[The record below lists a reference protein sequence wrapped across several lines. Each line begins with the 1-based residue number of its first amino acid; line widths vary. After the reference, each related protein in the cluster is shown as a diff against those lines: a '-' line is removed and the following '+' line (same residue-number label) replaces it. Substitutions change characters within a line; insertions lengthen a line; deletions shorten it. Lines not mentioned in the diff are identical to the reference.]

1 MLNNNPGFVLGNGRS
16 RLAIECSELSTY
28 GTVYGCNA
36 IYREFDPDYLIAVDS
51 KMVNE
56 IVSTGYQEN
65 HQVWTNP
72 NKGIV
77 AKKHLNFFSPHKGWS
92 SGPTALWFAA
102 SNGHLKINIL
112 GFDFQGIDGKFNNVY
127 ADTYNYKKSNE
138 AATYY
143 GNWLNQTQRII
154 EEFKHIKFT
163 RVVEEDAY
171 HPEIFADLKN
181 LNTVSYDEFL
191 DIYPNITRNQ
201 LKNTH
206 FA

>member
-77 AKKHLNFFSPHKGWS
+77 SKKHLNFFSPHKGWS

-171 HPEIFADLKN
+171 HPEIFTDLKN

>member
-1 MLNNNPGFVLGNGRS
+1 MPSNSPAFVLGNGRS
-16 RLAIECSELSTY
+16 RLAIDCSELSPN

-36 IYREFDPDYLIAVDS
+36 VYREFDPDYLIAVDT

-72 NKGIV
+72 NRGIHT
-77 AKKHLNFFSPHKGWS
+77 KKNLNFFSPHKGWS

-102 SNGHLKINIL
+102 SNGHLKIFIL
-112 GFDFQGIDGKFNNVY
+112 GFDFQGIEGKFNNVY

-143 GNWLNQTQRII
+143 GNWVNQTQRII

-163 RVVEEDAY
+163 RVVEDNAF
-171 HPEIFADLKN
+171 HPEIFGNLKN
-181 LNTVSYDEFL
+181 LNTVSYEQFL
-191 DIYPNITRNQ
+191 ALYPNIPRN
-201 LKNTH
+201 
-206 FA
+206 

>member
-1 MLNNNPGFVLGNGRS
+1 
-16 RLAIECSELSTY
+16 LAIECSELSTY

-72 NKGIV
+72 SNGIV
-77 AKKHLNFFSPHKGWS
+77 MKKHLNFFDPHKGWS

-163 RVVEEDAY
+163 RVVEQDAY
-171 HPEIFADLKN
+171 YPDILSELKN

>member
-72 NKGIV
+72 SNGIV
-77 AKKHLNFFSPHKGWS
+77 MKKHLNFFDPHKGWS

-163 RVVEEDAY
+163 RVVEQDAY
-171 HPEIFADLKN
+171 YPDILSELKN

>member
-72 NKGIV
+72 SNGIV
-77 AKKHLNFFSPHKGWS
+77 AKKHLNFFDPHKGWS

-171 HPEIFADLKN
+171 HPDILSELKN

>member
-72 NKGIV
+72 SNGIV
-77 AKKHLNFFSPHKGWS
+77 MKKHLNFFDPHKGWS

-171 HPEIFADLKN
+171 HPDILSELKN

>member
-1 MLNNNPGFVLGNGRS
+1 MPSNSPAFVLGNGRS
-16 RLAIECSELSTY
+16 RLAIDCSQLSTN

-36 IYREFDPDYLIAVDS
+36 VYREFDPDYLIAVDT

-56 IVSTGYQEN
+56 IVSTGYQET

-72 NKGIV
+72 NRGIHT
-77 AKKHLNFFSPHKGWS
+77 KKNLNFFSPHKGWS

-102 SNGHLKINIL
+102 SNGHLKIYIL

-143 GNWLNQTQRII
+143 GNWVNQTQRII

-163 RVVEEDAY
+163 RVVEDNAFN
-171 HPEIFADLKN
+171 PEIFGNLKN
-181 LNTVSYDEFL
+181 LNTVSYSEFHS
-191 DIYPNITRNQ
+191 IFPNITRN
-201 LKNTH
+201 
-206 FA
+206 